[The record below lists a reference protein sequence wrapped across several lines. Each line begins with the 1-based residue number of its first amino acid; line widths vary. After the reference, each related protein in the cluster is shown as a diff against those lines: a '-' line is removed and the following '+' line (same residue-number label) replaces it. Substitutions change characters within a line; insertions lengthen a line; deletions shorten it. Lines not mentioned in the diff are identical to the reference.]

1 MSGGGWLLLRHV
13 DVRPAYEWKEA
24 SRDTAGQEAAATGAD
39 SSSTMTVSTMQRL
52 LSILQSANAETD
64 FRFQTDRPLYAG
76 ELEINSPITIRCLK
90 RNSPTARQDLL
101 YRSPVED
108 RRIFGEAL
116 DLCPS
121 ARPKCCTKTPIAL
134 LSSVIKVDR

>member
-1 MSGGGWLLLRHV
+1 LLLRHV

-76 ELEINSPITIRCLK
+76 ELEINFPIRCLK
-90 RNSPTARQDLL
+90 RNSPTARQDLRVSL
-101 YRSPVED
+101 SVEG

-116 DLCPS
+116 DLYPS
-121 ARPKCCTKTPIAL
+121 ARTKCCTKTSPNG
-134 LSSVIKVDR
+134 